1 MMGFSYFNTMR
12 REMVIV
18 CRINWKV
25 TLENRNDMI
34 YGVFFDGDAQSTNGI
49 YRVWSVA
56 FKSKTINFNNNSNC
70 AWMNQYGDWAL
81 HTIFFFR
88 SFVRSLLIFF
98 DSFPNDLKMLNVEM
112 VFFPTKPSTQF
123 AFHHLNIVTVIT
135 SLSLGVWWLVFI
147 RSSHLWR
154 ARYAKMLNSHV
165 IFTVMMKTFL
175 RHAADGALFK
185 IYIFSLI
192 WNYQQIRK

>member
-1 MMGFSYFNTMR
+1 
-12 REMVIV
+12 
-18 CRINWKV
+18 
-25 TLENRNDMI
+25 MI

-81 HTIFFFR
+81 HTIFFFVR
-88 SFVRSLLIFF
+88 LFVRCSYSSTL
-98 DSFPNDLKMLNVEM
+98 FPMTWKCWMLKWF
-112 VFFPTKPSTQF
+112 FFPTKPSTQF